1 MENKLLLSVCI
12 PTYNQTYY
20 LKKALDSLTIQTYQS
35 FELIIS
41 DDSTTED
48 VFKLVN
54 TYRVFFGERLIYIKN
69 SPAFGSPQNWN
80 ESIRV
85 ASGEF
90 IKILHHDEWL
100 LNSTVLEKLLQIV
113 IQNPQSLVFAGIK
126 GTIVREKRTYTN
138 LPTQEQIHSIMKDPF
153 SLIWA
158 NIIGPPSTILFKRTD
173 VEFDKQLLWLVD
185 IDFYLQLLI
194 NKKLKLHLVPEVLFE
209 NCQDEHNITNQ
220 CWQNKALEIKEF
232 MLIFKKFN
240 ASSGLI
246 EHLKFLRKLKK
257 HISSYSKVTYL
268 ELFLYLLKIKS

>member
-1 MENKLLLSVCI
+1 MEKKLELSVCI

-41 DDSTTED
+41 DDSTTEE
-48 VFKLVN
+48 VFKLIN

-100 LNSTVLEKLLQIV
+100 LDTTVLEKLLHIV
-113 IQNPQSLVFAGIK
+113 LQNPKSLVFAGIK
-126 GTIVREKRTYTN
+126 GTIVREKRTYIN
-138 LPTQEQIHSIMKDPF
+138 LPNQEQIESIMKDPF

-232 MLIFKKFN
+232 MFIFKKFK

-257 HISSYSKVTYL
+257 HISSYSRVTYL
-268 ELFLYLLKIKS
+268 ELFLHLKKMKF

>member
-85 ASGEF
+85 ARGEF

-113 IQNPQSLVFAGIK
+113 IQNPQSFVFAGIK

-138 LPTQEQIHSIMKDPF
+138 LPTQEQIYSIMKDPF

-240 ASSGLI
+240 AGSGLI

-268 ELFLYLLKIKS
+268 ELFLHLTKMKL